1 MWLFGNP
8 EQPFFFYLH
17 HDFFIKKNYLLLM
30 IDNIDYMDLIKLGV
44 SSLATLFGVFLSW
57 YLKYRYGEYKQKKLD
72 KEISHS
78 KLIQTILDQ
87 LLEEYGC
94 QRAFILQ
101 RHNGGKYKTGKSMS
115 KLSTSFES
123 LEDGV
128 SSEFRASQNL
138 PMTLY
143 SNFVDDV
150 SKLKAIYES
159 VEHIDDLIT
168 KAFFSQRGTKS
179 AAVYPIKKGS
189 ELIALI
195 GFEWTHTSDDFANI
209 LGKMQDDV
217 KTMGETLSKLL

>member
-1 MWLFGNP
+1 
-8 EQPFFFYLH
+8 
-17 HDFFIKKNYLLLM
+17 M
-30 IDNIDYMDLIKLGV
+30 IDNIDYIDLIKLAV
-44 SSLATLFGVFLSW
+44 SSLATLLGVVLSW

-72 KEISHS
+72 KELSHS

-101 RHNGGKYKTGKSMS
+101 RHNGGKYKTGKSMT

-123 LEDGV
+123 LEEGV
-128 SSEFRASQNL
+128 SSEFRQSQNL
-138 PMTLY
+138 PMSLY

-150 SKLKAIYES
+150 SKHKAIYKS
-159 VEHIDDLIT
+159 VDEIHDLIT

-179 AAVYPIKKGS
+179 AVVYPIKKSS

-195 GFEWTHTSDDFANI
+195 GFEWTYTSEEFTDIMNTI
-209 LGKMQDDV
+209 QDDV

>member
-1 MWLFGNP
+1 
-8 EQPFFFYLH
+8 
-17 HDFFIKKNYLLLM
+17 M
-30 IDNIDYMDLIKLGV
+30 IDNIDYIDLIKLAV
-44 SSLATLFGVFLSW
+44 PSLATLLGVVLSW

-72 KEISHS
+72 KELSHS

-101 RHNGGKYKTGKSMS
+101 RHNGGKYKTGKSMT

-123 LEDGV
+123 LEEGV
-128 SSEFRASQNL
+128 SSEFRQSQNL
-138 PMTLY
+138 PMSLY

-150 SKLKAIYES
+150 SKHKAIYKS
-159 VEHIDDLIT
+159 VDEIHDLIT

-179 AAVYPIKKGS
+179 AVVYPIKKSS

-195 GFEWTHTSDDFANI
+195 GFEWTYTSEEFTDIMNTI
-209 LGKMQDDV
+209 QDDV

>member
-1 MWLFGNP
+1 
-8 EQPFFFYLH
+8 
-17 HDFFIKKNYLLLM
+17 M
-30 IDNIDYMDLIKLGV
+30 IDSTDYIDFVKLGI
-44 SSLATLFGVFLSW
+44 SSLATLLGVFLSW

-72 KEISHS
+72 KELSHS

-101 RHNGGKYKTGKSMS
+101 RHNGGRYKSGKSMT

-138 PMTLY
+138 PMSLY

-150 SKLKAIYES
+150 SKFKAIYS
-159 VEHIDDLIT
+159 SIDDISDLIT

-195 GFEWTHTSDDFANI
+195 GFEWTHTSEDFTEI
-209 LGKMQDDV
+209 LNEIQDDV

>member
-1 MWLFGNP
+1 
-8 EQPFFFYLH
+8 
-17 HDFFIKKNYLLLM
+17 M
-30 IDNIDYMDLIKLGV
+30 IDNIDYIDLIKLAV
-44 SSLATLFGVFLSW
+44 SSLATLLGVFLSW

-72 KEISHS
+72 KELSHS

-101 RHNGGKYKTGKSMS
+101 RHNGGKYKTGKSMT

-123 LEDGV
+123 LEEGV
-128 SSEFRASQNL
+128 SSEFRQSQNL
-138 PMTLY
+138 PISLY

-150 SKLKAIYES
+150 SKQKAIYKCVDEIS
-159 VEHIDDLIT
+159 DLIT

-179 AAVYPIKKGS
+179 AVVYPIKKSS

-195 GFEWTHTSDDFANI
+195 GFEWTHTSEEFTDTMNKI
-209 LGKMQDDV
+209 QDDV

>member
-1 MWLFGNP
+1 M
-8 EQPFFFYLH
+8 
-17 HDFFIKKNYLLLM
+17 
-30 IDNIDYMDLIKLGV
+30 
-44 SSLATLFGVFLSW
+44 SSLATLLGVFLSW

-72 KEISHS
+72 KELSHS

-101 RHNGGKYKTGKSMS
+101 RHNGGKYKTGKSMT

-123 LEDGV
+123 LEEGV
-128 SSEFRASQNL
+128 SSEFRQSQNL
-138 PMTLY
+138 PISLY

-150 SKLKAIYES
+150 SKHKAIYKS
-159 VEHIDDLIT
+159 VDEISDLIT

-179 AAVYPIKKGS
+179 AVVYPIKKSS
-189 ELIALI
+189 ELIAII
-195 GFEWTHTSDDFANI
+195 GFEWTYTSEEFIDTMTKI
-209 LGKMQDDV
+209 QDDV

>member
-1 MWLFGNP
+1 
-8 EQPFFFYLH
+8 
-17 HDFFIKKNYLLLM
+17 M
-30 IDNIDYMDLIKLGV
+30 IDSIDYIDLIKLGV

-72 KEISHS
+72 KELSHS

-101 RHNGGKYKTGKSMS
+101 RHNGGRYKTGKSMT

-128 SSEFRASQNL
+128 SSEFRAAQNL
-138 PMTLY
+138 PMSLY

-150 SKLKAIYES
+150 FKMKAVYPSIED
-159 VEHIDDLIT
+159 INDLIT

-195 GFEWTHTSDDFANI
+195 GFEWTHTSEDFTNI
-209 LGKMQDDV
+209 LNKIQDDV
-217 KTMGETLSKLL
+217 KNMGETLSKLL